1 MSDNFKQSILRWEEL
16 NRKIKETNLAIE
28 PYQKKI
34 KSYKEKA
41 GILEKK
47 IVDYMK
53 VNQMGG
59 SKLEL
64 GDVVI
69 TMGETKRT
77 ESVSRDYLLKK
88 CCEFLQNEKI
98 AKKLV
103 DYVYDS
109 RQQNIN
115 NCLRRKEPTKK
126 HLKNQG

>member
-1 MSDNFKQSILRWEEL
+1 
-16 NRKIKETNLAIE
+16 
-28 PYQKKI
+28 
-34 KSYKEKA
+34 
-41 GILEKK
+41 
-47 IVDYMK
+47 
-53 VNQMGG
+53 MGG

-64 GDVVI
+64 GDVII